1 MVVRNSWT
9 YKLTSNRIYFSMA
22 FASTVTFCTGNG
34 DGRTSCLWRY
44 RK

>member
-1 MVVRNSWT
+1 MT
-9 YKLTSNRIYFSMA
+9 
-22 FASTVTFCTGNG
+22 FATTVTFCTGNG